1 MDTLSKFIFPGIV
14 LLLALA
20 SGFWLSNAGKP
31 LNSIIFNIHKL
42 IALGAVIVITIR
54 IVNVAKSTELAGL
67 LLGVIVL
74 AVMSVL
80 ALFTTGAMM
89 SIGKVNYNLML
100 TIHRAG
106 LFLIIAAFASML
118 YLLNGRIS

>member
-42 IALGAVIVITIR
+42 IALGSVILITIQV
-54 IVNVAKSTELAGL
+54 VNIAKSTGLTGL
-67 LLGVIVL
+67 LFGVIVL
-74 AVMSVL
+74 AVVCIL
-80 ALFTTGAMM
+80 ALFATGAMM
-89 SIGKVNYNLML
+89 SIGKANYELML
-100 TIHRAG
+100 TIHRAAI
-106 LFLIIAAFASML
+106 FLVVAAFASLL
-118 YLLNGRIS
+118 YVLNGRIS